1 MMKRENQ
8 SSEEDSQTS
17 ARNSDLK
24 LLIGLIA
31 FIVFVAVVAILII
44 IDTNGLY
51 YPGWEPG
58 KIHPFLTQLT

>member
-1 MMKRENQ
+1 MMDRENQ
-8 SSEEDSQTS
+8 SAEEDSQSS

-24 LLIGLIA
+24 LLIGLIV
-31 FIVFVAVVAILII
+31 FIVFVAIVAILII

-58 KIHPFLTQLT
+58 KMHPFLNHL

>member
-8 SSEEDSQTS
+8 FADEDSQPS
-17 ARNSDLK
+17 ARNSDLI

-31 FIVFVAVVAILII
+31 LIVFVAVVAILII

-58 KIHPFLTQLT
+58 KMHPFLNQLT